1 MEGRDRLAVAD
12 LAPRDPRG
20 DLVGLADLDLDAF
33 VRLEASLA
41 EGEFARH
48 EDLHEFVGE
57 PRSREERAERLDRTG
72 AVAGLLG
79 QLPPRRGERRLA
91 GRDAAGAELDE
102 PVLEGR
108 TMVADQDEPAVVE
121 HRHHRHRAAMPH
133 GDLLDLDPASAGP
146 PNEIDVEDRSSMQR
160 DDLPRVAHRGDHT
173 EMPEAAAHPVAATVE
188 LRGLRKAFGKLE
200 VLRGIDLTFRPGETT
215 VILGPSGTG
224 KSVLLKLLV
233 GLLRPDAGEVWFDG
247 ERIDRLG
254 ESRLA
259 PVRRRIGYLFQQGA
273 LFDSL
278 SVFENVAFPMRE
290 AGFRDDASVAR
301 DVRRALRLVGLEE
314 LVERMPGQLSGGQ
327 QKRVALAR
335 AIVLRPELVLYD
347 EPTTGLDPI
356 RADLI
361 NELILRLQKSLRVTG
376 IVVTHDLAS
385 AFKVADRM
393 IMLHEGRIVLDGTP
407 QAFRES
413 EHPIVGRFLRGE
425 ASQEDLA
432 SIAMEE
438 SAPELANRRRS

>member
-1 MEGRDRLAVAD
+1 
-12 LAPRDPRG
+12 
-20 DLVGLADLDLDAF
+20 
-33 VRLEASLA
+33 
-41 EGEFARH
+41 
-48 EDLHEFVGE
+48 
-57 PRSREERAERLDRTG
+57 
-72 AVAGLLG
+72 
-79 QLPPRRGERRLA
+79 
-91 GRDAAGAELDE
+91 
-102 PVLEGR
+102 
-108 TMVADQDEPAVVE
+108 
-121 HRHHRHRAAMPH
+121 
-133 GDLLDLDPASAGP
+133 
-146 PNEIDVEDRSSMQR
+146 
-160 DDLPRVAHRGDHT
+160 
-173 EMPEAAAHPVAATVE
+173 MPEAAAHPVAATVE
-188 LRGLRKAFGKLE
+188 MRGLRKAFGKLE

-233 GLLRPDAGEVWFDG
+233 GLLKPDAGEVWFDG

-254 ESRLA
+254 ESKLA
-259 PVRRRIGYLFQQGA
+259 PIRRRIGYLFQQGA

-290 AGFRDDASVAR
+290 GGFRDDAAIAR

-314 LVERMPGQLSGGQ
+314 LVERMPSQLSGGQ

-393 IMLHEGRIVLDGTP
+393 IMLYEGRIVLDGPP

-432 SIAMEE
+432 SIAMED
-438 SAPELANRRRS
+438 SVTELANRRRS

>member
-12 LAPRDPRG
+12 LAASDPCR
-20 DLVGLADLDLDAF
+20 DLVGLAGLDFDPF
-33 VRLEASLA
+33 IGLEASLA
-41 EGEFARH
+41 EDEFARD

-57 PRSREERAERLDRTG
+57 ARCGEEGPKRLDRAG

-79 QLPPRRGERRLA
+79 QLSRGGGDRHLA
-91 GRDAAGAELDE
+91 RGDAAGTKLDE
-102 PVLEGR
+102 PVLER
-108 TMVADQDEPAVVE
+108 RAVVSDQDEPAVLE
-121 HRHHRHRAAMPH
+121 HRHHRHGAAVPY
-133 GDLLDLDPASAGP
+133 GNLLDLDAAAAGP
-146 PNEIDVEDRSSMQR
+146 ANEIDIEDRSSMQR

-188 LRGLRKAFGKLE
+188 VRGLRKAFGRLE

-233 GLLRPDAGEVWFDG
+233 GLLKPDAGEVWFDG

-254 ESRLA
+254 ETRLA
-259 PVRRRIGYLFQQGA
+259 PIRRRIGYLFQQGA

-290 AGFRDDASVAR
+290 AGFRDDVAIAR
-301 DVRRALRLVGLEE
+301 DVRRALRLVGLAE
-314 LVERMPGQLSGGQ
+314 LVDRMPSQLSGGQ

-385 AFKVADRM
+385 AFKVADRLV
-393 IMLHEGRIVLDGTP
+393 MLYEGRVVLDGP
-407 QAFRES
+407 PAAFRES

-432 SIAMEE
+432 SIAIDE
-438 SAPELANRRRS
+438 AAELANRRRS

>member
-1 MEGRDRLAVAD
+1 MKRRDGLPVEDLPRRDPGGDLPRLAHLD
-12 LAPRDPRG
+12 LDP
-20 DLVGLADLDLDAF
+20 LVGLETPLSKHQLPGD
-33 VRLEASLA
+33 
-41 EGEFARH
+41 
-48 EDLHEFVGE
+48 EDLHAFVGE
-57 PRSREERAERLDRTG
+57 ARRGEEGAERFDG
-72 AVAGLLG
+72 AGRVAGLLG
-79 QLPPRRGERRLA
+79 ELPHRGVDRRFA
-91 GRDAAGAELDE
+91 GGDASGTELDE

-108 TMVADQDEPAVVE
+108 AMIADEHEPPVVE
-121 HRHHRHRAAMPH
+121 HRHHGDGAAMSDR
-133 GDLLDLDPASAGP
+133 DLLDRHPVAAGP
-146 PNEIDVEDRSSMQR
+146 PDQIDVEDRTLVQR

-173 EMPEAAAHPVAATVE
+173 EMPDAAAHPVAATVE
-188 LRGLRKAFGKLE
+188 VRGLRKAFGKLE
-200 VLRGIDLTFRPGETT
+200 VLRGVDLVFRPGETT
-215 VILGPSGTG
+215 VVLGPSGTG

-233 GLLRPDAGEVWFDG
+233 GLLKPDAGEVWFDG
-247 ERIDRLG
+247 ERIDRLS
-254 ESRLA
+254 EARLG
-259 PVRRRIGYLFQQGA
+259 PIRRRIGYLFQQGA
-273 LFDSL
+273 LFDSR

-290 AGFRDDASVAR
+290 AGFRDEASIAR

-361 NELILRLQKSLRVTG
+361 NELILRLQKSLGVTG

-393 IMLHEGRIVLDGTP
+393 VMLFEGQVVLAGP
-407 QAFRES
+407 PSAFRES

-425 ASQEDLA
+425 ASAEDLA
-432 SIAMEE
+432 SISIEE
-438 SAPELANRRRS
+438 SPRLANRRDS

>member
-1 MEGRDRLAVAD
+1 MEGGDRLAIAD
-12 LAPRDPRG
+12 LAAGDPGRDF
-20 DLVGLADLDLDAF
+20 VGLARLDLDSF
-33 VRLEASLA
+33 VGLEAPIAEDELA
-41 EGEFARH
+41 RD
-48 EDLHEFVGE
+48 EDLHQFVGE
-57 PRSREERAERLDRTG
+57 SRGGEEGSERLDRAG
-72 AVAGLLG
+72 AVAGLFG
-79 QLPPRRGERRLA
+79 QFPRRRGDRRLA
-91 GRDAAGAELDE
+91 RGDAAGTELDE
-102 PVLEGR
+102 PVFERGPV
-108 TMVADQDEPAVVE
+108 VADQHQPSVVE
-121 HRHHRHRAAMPH
+121 HRHHRHRAAMPDR
-133 GDLLDLDPASAGP
+133 DLLDLDSAAAGP
-146 PNEIDVEDRSSMQR
+146 TDEIDIEDRSSMQR
-160 DDLPRVAHRGDHT
+160 DDLPRVAHRDDHT

-188 LRGLRKAFGKLE
+188 VRGLRKAFGKLE

-215 VILGPSGTG
+215 VVLGPSGTG

-233 GLLRPDAGEVWFDG
+233 GLLKPDAGEVWFDG
-247 ERIDRLG
+247 ERVDRLG
-254 ESRLA
+254 ESKLA
-259 PVRRRIGYLFQQGA
+259 PIRRRIGYLFQQGA

-290 AGFRDDASVAR
+290 AGFRDEVAIGR

-314 LVERMPGQLSGGQ
+314 LVDRVPSQLSGGQ

-393 IMLHEGRIVLDGTP
+393 VMLYEGRVVLDGP
-407 QAFRES
+407 PAAFRAS
-413 EHPIVGRFLRGE
+413 EDPIVGRFLRGE
-425 ASQEDLA
+425 ASKEDLA
-432 SIAMEE
+432 SIAVDD
-438 SAPELANRRRS
+438 AHELAKPRRT